1 MSNAQTPGTSA
12 EEEQCVTPASLE
24 KCEMKR
30 FMPIQHTYSPV
41 WEELINNSDCAR
53 NCTYVSTSVSVTR

>member
-12 EEEQCVTPASLE
+12 EEEAMRNARRFR
-24 KCEMKR
+24 KMRMKR
-30 FMPIQHTYSPV
+30 FMPIQHTYSLV

-53 NCTYVSTSVSVTR
+53 NCTYVSTSVSVTH